1 MKQTDKRAGIIDRYY
16 MRIYDAY
23 FKKKDPARF
32 AACLYVGLTIG
43 LILSPIPIF
52 CEELFRTDGSNIDAI
67 ILRLYAMSILIWTFC
82 RFNEKRIQRLKDMKA
97 GKRGKHSVPT
107 WCLFSILPVG
117 FIWIVLIHWLM
128 LHYVIYPYQLE
139 GIFVK

>member
-1 MKQTDKRAGIIDRYY
+1 MKLTDKGIGIIDRYY

-43 LILSPIPIF
+43 LLLSPIPIF
-52 CEELFRTDGSNIDAI
+52 CAELFRTDGRNIYAI
-67 ILRLYAMSILIWTFC
+67 ILRLYAMSIVIWTFGT
-82 RFNEKRIQRLKDMKA
+82 FNEKRIQRLKDMKV

-117 FIWIVLIHWLM
+117 FIWTVLIYWLM